1 MISQRTPLDIF
12 IPEDRRQVL
21 SRGKALPTRAHGA
34 VLFADISGFTA
45 LTSILSTRLG
55 AKQGAEELI
64 RQLDPIY
71 TSLV

>member
-12 IPEDRRQVL
+12 IPEDLHQVL
-21 SRGKALPTRAHGA
+21 SRGEALPTRAHGS